1 MSCDKNKQTKKRIL
15 FFSIIGVGIGITS
28 IFLLSYSNNNNL
40 AIILPFLASFAIC
53 PAMCA
58 MIGGGIW
65 ITNRLFGTK
74 RQSSQQTSKE
84 NISDL
89 NEKNMIK

>member
-1 MSCDKNKQTKKRIL
+1 MSCDDKNKQTKTKKRIL
-15 FFSIIGVGIGITS
+15 FFSIIGGGIGITA
-28 IFLLSYSNNNNL
+28 IFLLSNTNNNNNL

-65 ITNRLFGTK
+65 ITNRLFGK
-74 RQSSQQTSKE
+74 DKQVNKLQRRIFQT
-84 NISDL
+84 
-89 NEKNMIK
+89 

>member
-1 MSCDKNKQTKKRIL
+1 MSCDKQTKKRIL
-15 FFSIIGVGIGITS
+15 FFSIIGGGIGITA
-28 IFLLSYSNNNNL
+28 ILLLSNANNNNNL

-58 MIGGGIW
+58 MIGGGFW
-65 ITNRLFGTK
+65 ITSRLFGTK
-74 RQSSQQTSKE
+74 RQASQQTSKE

-89 NEKNMIK
+89 KEKNTIK